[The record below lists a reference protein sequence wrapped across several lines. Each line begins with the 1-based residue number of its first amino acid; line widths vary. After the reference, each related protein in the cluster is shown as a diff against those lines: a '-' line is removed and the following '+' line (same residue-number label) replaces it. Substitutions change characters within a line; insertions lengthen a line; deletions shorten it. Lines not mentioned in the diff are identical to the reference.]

1 MCDPLRPRCQPTKT
15 DLLGMF
21 EGICPKY
28 EIRVPMEVPLHCEQ
42 SDEGAHTYAGLGT
55 EVQVDEG
62 MEEAAV
68 VFQDTEIVSQVEDVD
83 LELSNVPEPPVV
95 DVKAG
100 FVRADAPFSPQGPDW
115 IHQRLHLRFK
125 SDIVV
130 PVPPTTAPPPPPPPP
145 AAAQHEDE
153 RQNPDQGEPT
163 GDPPSSTAVA
173 HAIKDLLLPDVA
185 QILRFQHRTCVYTL
199 FVDHATFRVLRWDR
213 TAVLLTEPV
222 DYLESVAGTRE
233 LLEFLYAFARL
244 DDAAQGLDPSATLLD
259 EASCGWRRMDFL
271 ARAHPGDTDSYE
283 SEHVIPDPTS
293 DLTPSSTAIRQAGDN
308 VMHCDPT
315 TPCREA
321 CSGHDMHVVETFQH
335 VRESFA
341 QSLVAGWPRYRL
353 MVDGRVFLVCWPING
368 EDEDPDQNKASNA
381 VFGRG
386 TRGYVALDWEKQ
398 TFVFLKDAWRILL
411 DGVEQEGAVLGKLNA
426 AGVAHV
432 PTLVAH
438 EDIPGRYQQVLSWQ
452 YAPPD
457 MQQRM
462 HRQVHYRIAVEEV
475 CFPLDRFRSGKQLV
489 RFVKDCVKGTC
500 LACYSACGCAMRETL
515 TAYHKGRYFHGDV
528 SDGNLM
534 IYPTA
539 RTRDGKRRV
548 KWKGMLTDWEFAC
561 PVTNDRVGL
570 PTHTMVSPGFS
581 LVLEATNSLTS
592 VVLIEQGTRIFL
604 SYSRQLSH
612 GRPIY
617 TADELESFILVL
629 LYNALWWIRHSHTPQ
644 TARVVKALFE
654 HHPGGEDDGL
664 AGRAKKFGKSRR
676 PEFDGEQVV
685 FLFQEGDDHDIRE
698 HPLNKVVS
706 DMLAIIGSR
715 YEVLQWRQATR
726 EKEKKGEQLD
736 REHGPTKGVEYL
748 AKRSYEHSNV
758 RGLLGA
764 AIKESQWPEN
774 DRVELWVDSEVSE
787 SVERDREGTME
798 EGAADGATADE
809 ELGSVGSADENEQGE
824 DQGYLGDTEEG
835 YGGES
840 SSDSI
845 PWRGELK
852 RALENEDETQR
863 VVKRR
868 CA

>member
-1 MCDPLRPRCQPTKT
+1 
-15 DLLGMF
+15 
-21 EGICPKY
+21 
-28 EIRVPMEVPLHCEQ
+28 
-42 SDEGAHTYAGLGT
+42 
-55 EVQVDEG
+55 

-68 VFQDTEIVSQVEDVD
+68 VFQDTEVVSQVEDVD
-83 LELSNVPEPPVV
+83 LDLSNVPEPPVV

-130 PVPPTTAPPPPPPPP
+130 PVPPTTAPPPPPPPAP
-145 AAAQHEDE
+145 APAQHEDE
-153 RQNPDQGEPT
+153 GQNPDQGEPT
-163 GDPPSSTAVA
+163 SDPPSSTAVA

-283 SEHVIPDPTS
+283 ES
-293 DLTPSSTAIRQAGDN
+293 
-308 VMHCDPT
+308 
-315 TPCREA
+315 
-321 CSGHDMHVVETFQH
+321 CSGHDTHVVETFQH

-438 EDIPGRYQQVLSWQ
+438 EDIPGRYQQALSWQ

-489 RFVKDCVKGTC
+489 RLVKDCVK
-500 LACYSACGCAMRETL
+500 AHEQ
-515 TAYHKGRYFHGDV
+515 AYHKGRYFHGDV

-534 IYPTA
+534 IYPTT

-548 KWKGMLTDWEFAC
+548 KWKGLLTDWEFAC

-570 PTHTMVSPGFS
+570 PTHTM
-581 LVLEATNSLTS
+581 
-592 VVLIEQGTRIFL
+592 GTRIFL

-685 FLFQEGDDHDIRE
+685 FLFQDGDDHDSRE

-736 REHGPTKGVEYL
+736 REQGPTKGVEYL
-748 AKRSYEHSNV
+748 AKISYEHSNV

-774 DRVELWVDSEVSE
+774 DRVELWVDSKVSE
-787 SVERDREGTME
+787 SVERDREGTLE
-798 EGAADGATADE
+798 EGAAGGETADE
-809 ELGSVGSADENEQGE
+809 DIGSVGSADENEDEQGE